1 MSVRLGDI
9 DFDRVSYDAG
19 ADVLYLHSGDPETA
33 FDFDGSAEG
42 HALRYDDRDRLVGVT
57 ILNARWH
64 LETHGGV
71 VVTTPGERLDLGPD
85 ELARALASQAA

>member
-1 MSVRLGDI
+1 M
-9 DFDRVSYDAG
+9 
-19 ADVLYLHSGDPETA
+19 
-33 FDFDGSAEG
+33 
-42 HALRYDDRDRLVGVT
+42 RYDIHDRLVGVT

-71 VVTTPGERLDLGPD
+71 VVTTPDERLDMGPD